1 MIILAL
7 DTCCGRCSVAIFKDS
22 QCIKFMI
29 EETPHKQA
37 ELAITMIEQALAEC
51 SLDYKDLDYL
61 TCTVGPGSFTGIRI
75 GIAAIQGINQVI
87 KKTTIGVST
96 LEAMSYLSSAKEVMT
111 CLDAGRSQFYCQKFQ
126 NNQPISEI
134 KLISK
139 DEALSFSGG
148 FDIIGALT
156 AKELPDAKLLG
167 IAAFKRL
174 STENLSLN
182 SLKPLYIRESDA
194 VEKKK
199 SESKNS

>member
-22 QCIKFMI
+22 ECIKFLI

-37 ELAITMIEQALAEC
+37 ELAIIMIEQAIAEC

-87 KKTTIGVST
+87 KKKVVGIST
-96 LEAMSYLSSAKEVMT
+96 LESMGYLSSAKEVMT

-126 NNQPISEI
+126 NNLPVSEI

-139 DEALSFSGG
+139 DEAEKFADGLV
-148 FDIIGALT
+148 IIGAL
-156 AKELPDAKLLG
+156 ANKELPDAKLLG
-167 IAAFKRL
+167 IAAFKGI
-174 STENLSLN
+174 SSGNISPN

-199 SESKNS
+199 SESKNT